1 VHQADTIAA
10 MAETFRVELPLNA
23 GADSFSVKLAFFE
36 CLQF

>member
-10 MAETFRVELPLNA
+10 MAETSGVELPLNA
-23 GADSFSVKLAFFE
+23 GADSFKVKLVFFE